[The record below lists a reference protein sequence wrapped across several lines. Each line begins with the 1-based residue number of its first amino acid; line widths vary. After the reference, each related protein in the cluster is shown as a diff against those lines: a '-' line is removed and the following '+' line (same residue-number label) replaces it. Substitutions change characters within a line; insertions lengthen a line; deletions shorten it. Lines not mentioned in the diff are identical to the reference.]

1 MGCLFVA
8 LRINKQTMRRL
19 IRLVNFS
26 LTNSRIYTSTIFIT
40 YCISC
45 FVGIIMVHNG
55 NKFALSYRDKIVG
68 KAVETS
74 KTSINYQKGENFS
87 AAINDFAGN
96 LFFGAIPQTFMGL
109 GIVVPYFTASK
120 QGWVGGI
127 VSVNN
132 EHESRF
138 KNFKSTFYYFFV
150 LLLQFIPYSLAIG
163 SGIKFGVDFYYYNKM
178 QGWSLWKYK
187 IQKKWLTELGY
198 VYLLVI
204 PLFFIASCFEF
215 LSAWNV

>member
-1 MGCLFVA
+1 
-8 LRINKQTMRRL
+8 
-19 IRLVNFS
+19 
-26 LTNSRIYTSTIFIT
+26 
-40 YCISC
+40 
-45 FVGIIMVHNG
+45 MVHNG

-96 LFFGAIPQTFMGL
+96 LFLGAIPQTFMGL

-127 VSVNN
+127 VSVNS
-132 EHESRF
+132 EHKSRF
-138 KNFKSTFYYFFV
+138 NNFKSTFYYFFV

-163 SGIKFGVDFYYYNKM
+163 SGIKFGIDFYNYNKM
-178 QGWSLWKYK
+178 QGWSMWKYK
-187 IQKKWLTELGY
+187 IQRKWLTDLGY

-215 LSAWNV
+215 MSAWNV